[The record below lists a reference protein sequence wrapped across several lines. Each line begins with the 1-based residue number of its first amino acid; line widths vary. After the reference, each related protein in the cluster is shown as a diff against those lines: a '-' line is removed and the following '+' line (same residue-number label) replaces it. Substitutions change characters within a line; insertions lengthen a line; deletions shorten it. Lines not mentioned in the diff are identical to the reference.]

1 MRKVGAKSLPKWAVF
16 VLIAVVIV
24 GLIVYFELSYGFM
37 FGDNGI
43 FKPASEKN
51 LKEFS
56 TAVFDDLEV
65 RRDGKEKSISV
76 TGIPMGATVTYSPQK
91 SFREAG
97 TYEITATIE
106 MEGYKTKTMTA
117 KLTIYDTY
125 TVSFVQSRISRRTIV
140 YVRTGETLDP
150 NDIPDLVQISGY
162 TVSWSDFNLTITED
176 VEIQAVYTEIKD

>member
-125 TVSFVQSRISRRTIV
+125 GLFRAESNQPQNHSLRPHGRNFGSERYSRFGANQRIYRFVA
-140 YVRTGETLDP
+140 G
-150 NDIPDLVQISGY
+150 
-162 TVSWSDFNLTITED
+162 F
-176 VEIQAVYTEIKD
+176 

>member
-76 TGIPMGATVTYSPQK
+76 TGPWAQP
-91 SFREAG
+91 
-97 TYEITATIE
+97 
-106 MEGYKTKTMTA
+106 
-117 KLTIYDTY
+117 
-125 TVSFVQSRISRRTIV
+125 
-140 YVRTGETLDP
+140 
-150 NDIPDLVQISGY
+150 
-162 TVSWSDFNLTITED
+162 
-176 VEIQAVYTEIKD
+176 